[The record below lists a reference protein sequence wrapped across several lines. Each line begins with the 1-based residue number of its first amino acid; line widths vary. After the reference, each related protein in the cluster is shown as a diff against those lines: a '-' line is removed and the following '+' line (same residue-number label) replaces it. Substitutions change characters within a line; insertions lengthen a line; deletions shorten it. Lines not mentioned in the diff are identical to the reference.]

1 MALHGSQSL
10 VDAIATLWN
19 GSIIG
24 LLRIQARLPGFTW
37 LHPLGSTWL
46 HMGPLGSTW
55 FLHVSTDS
63 LPTSTDPLL
72 TLYWTASDLPCVW
85 TIENS
90 WEHSKLRDVWIGF
103 DHRPPLQLEHRWAVL
118 IIKPFGTLKISVLQR
133 FLVIV
138 TTNIWILHC
147 YNISRNC
154 YNLFILLHRLFDVTI
169 LLQQLYVVTILL
181 HRIACNCYNVFATG
195 CNNGRFHCYACYNA
209 MLQAFQTPLEIR
221 TSKYKCADAELDTQ
235 AIVLVSG
242 RRFNQ
247 DTELFS

>member
-1 MALHGSQSL
+1 MAS
-10 VDAIATLWN
+10 
-19 GSIIG
+19 
-24 LLRIQARLPGFTW
+24 
-37 LHPLGSTWL
+37 LGSTWL
-46 HMGPLGSTW
+46 HLAPRGSTW
-55 FLHVSTDS
+55 LTKLGRCDSYTMKWLNNRTAKNSSSIARIHLAPSTWLHLAAHGSTWLHLVPTCFYWFSTDFYWPSTDS
-63 LPTSTDPLL
+63 LLDCFRSAMCL
-72 TLYWTASDLPCVW
+72 
-85 TIENS
+85 NN
-90 WEHSKLRDVWIGF
+90 WEQLGTFKATWCMDWIGL

-195 CNNGRFHCYACYNA
+195 CNNGIFHCYACYNA
-209 MLQAFQTPLEIR
+209 MLQAFQTPCKDCIL
-221 TSKYKCADAELDTQ
+221 
-235 AIVLVSG
+235 
-242 RRFNQ
+242 
-247 DTELFS
+247 